1 MWGAANNLSMYLV
14 MSSKEWRESIEK
26 YPLIYIIVPY
36 TFGHLFLYVMAL
48 LLSPIRNRVRIR
60 LLQREFFTVEANYLK
75 TLSPQEQTIRLR
87 GLFDRMDLSGEG
99 RLDAIAFQSAIQAAS
114 GEQITMDDATRMLK
128 SVDTDGDGSLSFYE
142 FCQAMNDVIIH

>member
-1 MWGAANNLSMYLV
+1 M
-14 MSSKEWRESIEK
+14 
-26 YPLIYIIVPY
+26 
-36 TFGHLFLYVMAL
+36 FLYVMAL

-114 GEQITMDDATRMLK
+114 GERITMDDATRMLK